1 MEELIRKFINFFE
14 SDRISV
20 KTAFIIHFKIN
31 DYEKEFNWSEI
42 WTVNCDFRIR

>member
-1 MEELIRKFINFFE
+1 MLHDYPERQSSHDIKA
-14 SDRISV
+14 
-20 KTAFIIHFKIN
+20 AFIIHFKIN

>member
-1 MEELIRKFINFFE
+1 MNNTIIQRQSSHDI
-14 SDRISV
+14 
-20 KTAFIIHFKIN
+20 KTAFTIHFKIN

>member
-1 MEELIRKFINFFE
+1 MLYDYPERQSSHDI
-14 SDRISV
+14 